1 MHFFCSALIPPPHS
15 AAGSATFWFSRDFY
29 LNRCLEQKAMIK
41 KGRRV
46 KVVPDSCL
54 DALRFFCLKETE
66 NVNYSIRV
74 DNYIHISFFLNIHLF
89 LPGFAS
95 TSPRVWA
102 LHTWLSSRLIHL
114 SSSIKD
120 GAIFLLYSVSSPA
133 MWCGWTLGLLRLY
146 ITGGPQFPVKPVVCE
161 EVKKEPHGCL
171 MPLESRYFSFEFS
184 LTPSGLSCSY
194 I

>member
-66 NVNYSIRV
+66 IVNYSIRV

-120 GAIFLLYSVSSPA
+120 VGPYFSCIPCPAQLCDAVGHWVCWGCISQGAQSSP
-133 MWCGWTLGLLRLY
+133 LN
-146 ITGGPQFPVKPVVCE
+146 P
-161 EVKKEPHGCL
+161 
-171 MPLESRYFSFEFS
+171 
-184 LTPSGLSCSY
+184 
-194 I
+194 

>member
-29 LNRCLEQKAMIK
+29 LNRCLEQKATIK

-54 DALRFFCLKETE
+54 DALRFFFCLKETG
-66 NVNYSIRV
+66 NVNYSIIV

-102 LHTWLSSRLIHL
+102 LHTWLSSRLIHPL
-114 SSSIKD
+114 PLRMWGHI
-120 GAIFLLYSVSSPA
+120 SPVFRVQPSYV
-133 MWCGWTLGLLRLY
+133 MRLD
-146 ITGGPQFPVKPVVCE
+146 TGFAEVVYHR
-161 EVKKEPHGCL
+161 EPRV
-171 MPLESRYFSFEFS
+171 PR
-184 LTPSGLSCSY
+184 
-194 I
+194 